1 MPFSLFILFLFLY
14 IKKNYLNSFVLV
26 IFVSILHFLL
36 SLPQTKLAVLRQPTF
51 GVSEVIRLGLPLP
64 APAGSVP
71 DEASATCSG
80 YC

>member
-1 MPFSLFILFLFLY
+1 MPFSLFIAFLFLS
-14 IKKNYLNSFVLV
+14 KKNLNSFVLV

-36 SLPQTKLAVLRQPTF
+36 SLPQTKLAALGQPAA
-51 GVSEVIRLGLPLP
+51 GVSEVIRLGPPLP
-64 APAGSVP
+64 VLAGSVP